1 MVLAHP
7 DRVEPGVLGESYQL
21 ERLRVL
27 ARERPVAARGDLPG
41 EEPEADAHGHRGG
54 RYTGDDGRVRIHLD
68 ASARAPLSVQLRD
81 GLVARIERGTLL
93 PGERLPPVR
102 DLAASLDV
110 AANTVAKAYR
120 ELESSGYLVTRGRH
134 GTFVADRLPE

>member
-1 MVLAHP
+1 
-7 DRVEPGVLGESYQL
+7 
-21 ERLRVL
+21 
-27 ARERPVAARGDLPG
+27 
-41 EEPEADAHGHRGG
+41 
-54 RYTGDDGRVRIHLD
+54 VRIHLD
-68 ASARAPLSVQLRD
+68 AAARTPLSVQLRD
-81 GLVARIERGTLL
+81 GLLARIERGSLL

-134 GTFVADRLPE
+134 GTFVAERLPEISSDTDASLAEAADRFARRARQLGADEDGALRAVRRAFRR